1 MVQDTPDSGTLV
13 RCPAESCRASF
24 SVAQQRLGKS
34 MACPSC
40 ARRMTARP
48 LAIEAQLVE
57 QQARIAGST
66 GVSIERLP
74 FVVLLDDLR
83 SLWNVGSI
91 FRTADACGVREL
103 ILAGIT
109 GYPPRPEI
117 AKTALGAEDAVAW
130 SYRADAR
137 EALQETRASGYATVA
152 VECTPR
158 AVSLEAMEWPEAVC
172 LVMGNEVAGVS
183 SPVMDACDHHV
194 SIPMR
199 GVKDSLNVAVAFG
212 IVAHHLATWLERV
225 APLER
230 KRCD

>member
-1 MVQDTPDSGTLV
+1 
-13 RCPAESCRASF
+13 
-24 SVAQQRLGKS
+24 
-34 MACPSC
+34 
-40 ARRMTARP
+40 MTASP

-117 AKTALGAEDAVAW
+117 TKTALGAQDAVAW

-137 EALQETRASGYATVA
+137 DALEHARAAGYVTVA

-158 AVSLEAMEWPEAVC
+158 AVSLEAMEWPQAVC

-212 IVAHHLATWLERV
+212 IVAHHLATRLDRG
-225 APLER
+225 APKES